1 MIAGP
6 EGVAEA
12 LRILDEEG
20 TVDYDGAA
28 VTLDWDEQ
36 GDLTRGHIGIW
47 RFIGDGTIEEVET
60 VHVEY

>member
-1 MIAGP
+1 
-6 EGVAEA
+6 
-12 LRILDEEG
+12 
-20 TVDYDGAA
+20 VDYDGAA